1 VLKLREA
8 MRDPLREAVR
18 DPLREAV
25 RDPLREAVRDPLRE
39 AVRGVAEGLR
49 GLEVADDVGQL
60 PGPVPGALR

>member
-1 VLKLREA
+1 VLELCEA
-8 MRDPLREAVR
+8 VREAVR

-25 RDPLREAVRDPLRE
+25 H
-39 AVRGVAEGLR
+39 GVAEGLR